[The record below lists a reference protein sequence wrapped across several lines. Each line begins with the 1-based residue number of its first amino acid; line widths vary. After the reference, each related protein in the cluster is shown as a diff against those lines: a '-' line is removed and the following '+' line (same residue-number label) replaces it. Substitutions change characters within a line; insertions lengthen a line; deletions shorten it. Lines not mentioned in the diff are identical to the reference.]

1 MASPS
6 CAGRDRY
13 IEGGLPNLIKMLA
26 LN

>member
-6 CAGRDRY
+6 CAGPDRY